1 MRPVSSL
8 SMAEHNIPSS
18 SALPEL
24 MPVAAGPFDD
34 LTQIGPHRSR
44 LPLVLYLLSFG
55 RSQATGCPS
64 WRTTRSHPYT
74 LYAIGTVA
82 ALLAGLTH
90 SAWGLVYGYWTRGMT
105 GGLTEDQLLDRGKQ
119 AGWIMAIIGLWS
131 LVLTC
136 VYMMCCEYRLL
147 RQTKGKRLTCLLLQ
161 VSIAS
166 ARLSERLRYA
176 YVASVISQ
184 DATFSESVGSGEVST
199 RATKDIALVS
209 TAFGERLGYLLW
221 SLSTVIAVRISCSIR
236 HLAIPDA

>member
-24 MPVAAGPFDD
+24 MPVAAGPFED

-105 GGLTEDQLLDRGKQ
+105 GGLIEDQLLDRGKQ

-131 LVLTC
+131 LVWTC
-136 VYMMCCEYRLL
+136 VYMMCCEYRFA
-147 RQTKGKRLTCLLLQ
+147 QADQGQ
-161 VSIAS
+161 AIN
-166 ARLSERLRYA
+166 
-176 YVASVISQ
+176 
-184 DATFSESVGSGEVST
+184 
-199 RATKDIALVS
+199 
-209 TAFGERLGYLLW
+209 
-221 SLSTVIAVRISCSIR
+221 LSTPPSFNSIYPTIGALALCICCFSDFTRCDIFRKRRVRRS
-236 HLAIPDA
+236 